1 LIERDTTLPAVR
13 KLRIA
18 IDGPVSAGKST
29 AGQKLARR
37 LGYRFLDTGQMYRAV
52 TVAALDAGISTSDTP
67 AVTALAH
74 KCHIQVSNGK
84 GITVD
89 GRDITQR
96 LRDPEVER
104 NVSAVSAMPGVRVAL
119 VEKQRQIAAGGGI
132 VMAGRDIG
140 TVVLKDADIKFYLD
154 ASPETR
160 ARRRHE
166 EMKLQGRKEPY
177 EEVLAS
183 LKRRDRL
190 DSTRTDSPLRP
201 ATDAEIINSDSL
213 TLDQVVDRME
223 ARVAA
228 LA

>member
-1 LIERDTTLPAVR
+1 MQPAT
-13 KLRIA
+13 KLKVA

-52 TVAALDAGISTSDTP
+52 TVAALDAGVTPSDTP
-67 AVTALAH
+67 AVTALAR
-74 KCHIQVSNGK
+74 KCDIQVRNGQ
-84 GITVD
+84 GITLD
-89 GRDITQR
+89 GRDVTQR
-96 LRDPEVER
+96 LRDAEVER
-104 NVSAVSAMPGVRVAL
+104 NVSAVSAMPGVRAAL
-119 VEKQRQIAAGGGI
+119 VEKQRHIAAGGGI

-160 ARRRHE
+160 ARRRHD
-166 EMKLQGRKEPY
+166 EMAMQGRKEPY
-177 EEVLAS
+177 DDVLAA

-201 ATDAEIINSDSL
+201 ATDAEVINSDSL

-223 ARVAA
+223 AKVTAMA
-228 LA
+228 